1 MSTSPTQQP
10 TPDPVQHVMQLC
22 LGFLAS
28 AALRAA
34 LECKVADHLAGGP
47 KPVSE
52 LARLAHANEDALYR
66 TVRALASAGIF
77 TEVAPRVFA
86 NTPASDVLRQD
97 HPANMHNMFL
107 WISDRFHFE
116 VYAHFP
122 HSVKTGQPAVEKSHG
137 VKCFDY
143 FPTDKETNDEFNHA
157 MTSLSAMVIPQV
169 LETYDFSG
177 LGTLCDVAGGHGF
190 VLTSILEKHKDL
202 KGILFDLDHVLEGG
216 KQRIDKMGLASRC
229 TTASGDFFES
239 VPAADSYVMKH
250 IIHDWDDEKSLT
262 ILRNIHKA
270 MRGNGKVI
278 LLEAIVPPM
287 NEPHF
292 AKWLDLEM
300 LALPGGKERTE
311 AEYRDLL
318 GRAGFKL
325 TRVVPNKSPLCTIE
339 AVKA

>member
-1 MSTSPTQQP
+1 MSSPTQHP
-10 TPDPVQHVMQLC
+10 TPDPLQHIMQFC
-22 LGFLAS
+22 LGFLTS
-28 AALRAA
+28 AALRAV
-34 LECKVADHLAGGP
+34 LECKVADQLHAGP
-47 KPVSE
+47 KNVAE
-52 LARLAHANEDALYR
+52 LARAANANEDALYR
-66 TVRALASAGIF
+66 TLRALATAGIF
-77 TEVAPRVFA
+77 TEVSPRTFA
-86 NTPASDVLRQD
+86 NTPPSETLRQG
-97 HPANMHNMFL
+97 HEANMHDMFL
-107 WISDRFHFE
+107 WMTDRFHFE
-116 VYAHFP
+116 VYAHFA

-143 FPTDKETNDEFNHA
+143 FPTDAETNEEFNNA
-157 MTSLSAMVIPQV
+157 MTSLSGMVIPAV

-190 VLTSILEKHKDL
+190 VLTSILQKHPEL
-202 KGILFDLDHVLEGG
+202 NGILFDLDHVLEGG
-216 KQRIDKMGLASRC
+216 KQRIAKLNLAARC
-229 TTASGDFFES
+229 KTESGDFFKA

-250 IIHDWDDEKSLT
+250 IIHDWDDDQALT

-278 LLEAIVPPM
+278 LLEAIVPGM

-300 LALPGGKERTE
+300 LALPGGRERTE
-311 AEYRDLL
+311 AEYRDLFA
-318 GRAGFKL
+318 RAGFKL